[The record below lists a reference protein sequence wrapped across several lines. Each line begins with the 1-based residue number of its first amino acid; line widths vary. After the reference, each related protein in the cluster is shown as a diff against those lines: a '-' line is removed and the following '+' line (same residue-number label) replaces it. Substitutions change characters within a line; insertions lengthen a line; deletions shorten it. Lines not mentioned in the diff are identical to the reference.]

1 MLTSE
6 NFILMACYEFEK
18 VNLTIINIQ
27 RITHAFD
34 RTFVNLINQIFV
46 GRMQMLEGLTPV
58 GTSIGREGEREEGR
72 EGEKGR
78 GGEGEGEGEGEME
91 FERLY
96 MKPPIIYISG
106 QTSLKTKAL
115 KYD

>member
-6 NFILMACYEFEK
+6 NFILMACCELEK

-46 GRMQMLEGLTPV
+46 GRIEISLLTEDYNV
-58 GTSIGREGEREEGR
+58 TQGVDRCQCVVLQ
-72 EGEKGR
+72 K
-78 GGEGEGEGEGEME
+78 
-91 FERLY
+91 
-96 MKPPIIYISG
+96 II
-106 QTSLKTKAL
+106 
-115 KYD
+115 

>member
-6 NFILMACYEFEK
+6 NFILMAFYEFEK

-46 GRMQMLEGLTPV
+46 GRMQMQMLEGLTPV

-72 EGEKGR
+72 EGENGR
-78 GGEGEGEGEGEME
+78 GGEGEGEGEME

-96 MKPPIIYISG
+96 MKPPIICISG